1 MIGKTPFFSIIIPC
15 LNEEKVIPLLLGDI
29 KKQPFK
35 DYEVIVVDGDSTD
48 KTQEIISRDASVLL
62 VITKT
67 RNVAFQRNLGAKQAK
82 GKYLVFFDADSRI
95 KPDFLVGLAYRLVLA
110 KPEMYT
116 CWAEVSPTDKDNK
129 IIASLINMS
138 LELSKFMDSPTAMG
152 TMMGFKTSAFRLLK
166 GFDPKITFG
175 EDTEI
180 IKRGHKLDNNFEI
193 FKDPRYI
200 YSLRR
205 FKAEGTLTM
214 LRKYAK
220 LNSKTL
226 LGKYP
231 TYNLDLDY
239 PMLGGSLYDKQKQK
253 ISFIAQVENSLKKVK
268 DLTKLKKWQQY
279 WDRLIRD

>member
-1 MIGKTPFFSIIIPC
+1 MKQPFFSIIIPC
-15 LNEEKVIPLLLGDI
+15 LNEEKVIPLLLSDI
-29 KKQPFK
+29 KKQVFK

-48 KTQEIISRDASVLL
+48 KTQEIISRDSAVFL
-62 VITKT
+62 VVTKT
-67 RNVAFQRNLGAKQAK
+67 RGVAFQRNLGAKRAK
-82 GKYLVFFDADSRI
+82 GRYLIFFDADSRI
-95 KPDFLVGLAYRLVLA
+95 KPYFLLGLAYRLMLTN
-110 KPEMYT
+110 PEMFT
-116 CWAEVSPTDKDNK
+116 CWAEVAPIDEDNK

-138 LELSKFMDSPTAMG
+138 LELGKFMDSPTAMG
-152 TMMGFKTSAFRLLK
+152 PMMGFKASTFRLLK
-166 GFDPKITFG
+166 GFDPEITFG

-180 IKRGHKLDNNFEI
+180 IKRGHKLEYSFEI

-205 FKAEGTLTM
+205 FKAEGTLKM

-231 TYNLDLDY
+231 TYNLDMDY
-239 PMLGGSLYDKQKQK
+239 PMLGGSLYDRQKQK
-253 ISFIAQVENSLKKVK
+253 IGFIAQVENSLKKVK